1 MSEDSAGRRA
11 KGKHD
16 DLVDSMTQGLR
27 YLRDVGMAQ
36 NDEEVVA
43 EENERVTH
51 SARRFRRSA
60 LYPC

>member
-1 MSEDSAGRRA
+1 
-11 KGKHD
+11 
-16 DLVDSMTQGLR
+16 MTQGLR
-27 YLRDVGMAQ
+27 YLRDNGMAQ

-51 SARRFRRSA
+51 DARRFKRSA